1 MSCSFW
7 GCGVHQLLTLA
18 LVCNISKFRVTKCSS
33 WLISV
38 KCTHTSSGWLAVV
51 LCFRTWVF
59 SSWTC
64 SWILED
70 PVLLPFIFHVSSGA
84 YFVFNYLLDVIIFL
98 IFLLARVLERKHCF
112 FIRKIFPFFPSP
124 VFIDFNISFLIL
136 GSIWLDR
143 LKHWH
148 EMCVMLWCISLFQP
162 EFNFATPMWVS

>member
-7 GCGVHQLLTLA
+7 GCGVHKLLTLA
-18 LVCNISKFRVTKCSS
+18 LICNISKFSVTKCSS

-51 LCFRTWVF
+51 PCSRTWVF

-70 PVLLPFIFHVSSGA
+70 PVLLLFIFYVSSGA

-112 FIRKIFPFFPSP
+112 FIRKIFQLFRSP
-124 VFIDFNISFLIL
+124 VFIDKYFI
-136 GSIWLDR
+136 
-143 LKHWH
+143 
-148 EMCVMLWCISLFQP
+148 
-162 EFNFATPMWVS
+162 FNFGEHLVGQAEALTWDVCDAAVHIPLPARV